1 MSKKVI
7 GLIVVLIVLVMV
19 APLSAKGPGGGKKC
33 QTLATLTDA
42 EIYHLTYMREEEK
55 LARDVYLTLSGKYSA
70 AIFVNISESE
80 QRHMDAL
87 KRLIVKH
94 GLQDPVVNDDVGAFT
109 NSDFSELYEELIN
122 QGLENY
128 CEALR
133 VGIAIEVLDIED
145 IAAALDYVKAQDL
158 ERVLNNLLLGS
169 ENHLNA
175 FTTSLPVA
183 PDCQ

>member
-7 GLIVVLIVLVMV
+7 GLIVVLIALVMV
-19 APLSAKGPGGGKKC
+19 APLGAKGPGGGKKG

-55 LARDVYLTLSGKYSA
+55 LARDVYLTLSEYYSA
-70 AIFVNISESE
+70 AIFVNISGSE

-87 KRLIVKH
+87 KRLILKY
-94 GLQDPVVNDDVGAFT
+94 GLQDPVVDDDVGEFT
-109 NSDFSELYEELIN
+109 NQDFSVLYDKLVDR
-122 QGLENY
+122 GMKNY
-128 CEALR
+128 CAALR
-133 VGIAIEVLDIED
+133 VGIDIEDLDIED
-145 IAAALDYVKAQDL
+145 IADALEDVEAQDL

-175 FTTSLPVA
+175 FTTSQTVA